1 MGAFLPPPDS
11 NRGRLAPPPAD
22 QRNGNITG
30 VGAFQ
35 SKPSSTPQVLTNS
48 LFDFGSSAPFSG
60 AATSVPTADA
70 FGFPIAAAINKKFP
84 TTSTVTES
92 PNLLDL

>member
-22 QRNGNITG
+22 QRNGNVTG

-35 SKPSSTPQVLTNS
+35 SKASSIPQVLTNS
-48 LFDFGSSAPFSG
+48 LFDFGSSDPFSV
-60 AATSVPTADA
+60 AATIVPTTDA
-70 FGFPIAAAINKKFP
+70 FGFPTAAAINKKIP